1 MGGRRGM
8 VGQSKHHE
16 SVWKQTQGQYVH
28 FVTIVKS
35 APGQLPTDCS
45 AWKNEWMLCC
55 FSVCVCYV
63 ASVVSDFLLPYGL

>member
-1 MGGRRGM
+1 MEIQVLWNWREKSETFYFDNKMGGRQGM

-35 APGQLPTDCS
+35 APSQLPTDCS
-45 AWKNEWMLCC
+45 AWKNE
-55 FSVCVCYV
+55 
-63 ASVVSDFLLPYGL
+63 